1 MASMLIDL
9 VDKKLSSSKVQG
21 ANGQATFDVMYSTGF
36 LHIDYANG
44 TTIFVEGNGKSFNY
58 NSTGIVDGST
68 NTIIGRSGS
77 GKSTLMFQI
86 AGYMAKSNPKS
97 TIYCDDIEGS
107 LPEARKFFLLDMT
120 EEEYKER
127 VRYRNEGITTEN
139 VYERIRSIY
148 DTKIQNKKD
157 FIYDTG
163 LFDIVGNK
171 IKKYIPT
178 FYLIDSIAML
188 LPESIEDDDT
198 LGTNMSGGQIAK
210 QNSMLM
216 KKISQLCK
224 SVNIVMISINHITKN
239 IQTGYIPKQS
249 QVAGLDTDERL
260 PGGGTAIYLAN
271 NIFRVDDGAKLTAD
285 KDYGIDGSIVKF
297 TIIKSRTNASR
308 RTIPLIFNKTEG
320 YFDPLLSYFHMLKSE
335 GLVSGAGQRMY
346 FDAAPDVTFSAKTFK
361 NVYAESPDLQAAFAD
376 VLFTHLSKFLSV
388 TKTVSKKEN
397 QAIMNLNNIF
407 AQRGN
412 SQIAS

>member
-1 MASMLIDL
+1 MASTLIDL
-9 VDKKLSSSKVQG
+9 VDKKLAGSKVNG
-21 ANGQATFDVMYSTGF
+21 ANNQATFDVMYPTGF

-44 TTIFVEGNGKSFNY
+44 TTIFVEGNGKSFSY
-58 NSTGIVDGST
+58 NATGIVDGST

-86 AGYMAKSNPKS
+86 AGHLAKQHPKAV
-97 TIYCDDIEGS
+97 IYCDDIEGS
-107 LPEARKFFLLDMT
+107 LPEARKLFLVGMT
-120 EEEYKER
+120 EEEWKDR

-148 DTKIQNKKD
+148 DTKTQNRKD
-157 FIYDTG
+157 FMYDTG
-163 LFDIVGNK
+163 MFDIVGNK
-171 IKKYIPT
+171 IRKFIPT
-178 FYLIDSIAML
+178 IYLIDSIAML
-188 LPESIEDDDT
+188 LPESIEDDDS

-224 SVNIVMISINHITKN
+224 SVNIIMISINHITKN

-320 YFDPLLSYFHMLKSE
+320 YFDPLLSYFHMLNSE

-346 FDAAPDVTFSAKTFK
+346 FEGAEDITFSKRTFK
-361 NVYAESPDLQAAFAD
+361 QVFADNPKLQEVFAD
-376 VLFTHLSKFLSV
+376 VLFNHLSKFLSV
-388 TKTVSKKEN
+388 TKSVSKQN
-397 QAIMNLNNIF
+397 NAALDNLNNIF
-407 AQRGN
+407 AQRSN
-412 SQIAS
+412 NNFAA

>member
-1 MASMLIDL
+1 MASTLIDL
-9 VDKKLSSSKVQG
+9 VDKKLSSSKVNG
-21 ANGQATFDVMYSTGF
+21 ANNEATFDVMYPTGF
-36 LHIDYANG
+36 LHIDAANG
-44 TTIFVEGNGKSFNY
+44 TTIFVEGNGKSFQY

-77 GKSTLMFQI
+77 GKSTLMYQI
-86 AGYMAKSNPKS
+86 VGYMAKCNPNS

-120 EEEYKER
+120 EEEYKQK
-127 VRYRNEGITTEN
+127 VKYRNEGITTEN

-148 DTKIQNKKD
+148 ETKIQNRKE
-157 FIYDTG
+157 FTYDTG
-163 LFDIVGNK
+163 LFDIVGNR
-171 IKKYIPT
+171 IKKFIPT
-178 FYLIDSIAML
+178 FYLIDSLAML

-224 SVNIVMISINHITKN
+224 SVNIIMISINHITKN

-320 YFDPLLSYFHMLKSE
+320 KFDPLLSYFHMLKSE
-335 GLVSGAGQRMY
+335 GLVSGAGQKMF
-346 FDAAPDVTFSAKTFK
+346 FDGAPEVTFSARTFK
-361 NVYAESPDLQAAFAD
+361 KVYEESPELQAAFAQ
-376 VLFTHLSKFLSV
+376 VLFNHISKFLSV
-388 TKTVSKKEN
+388 TKPAPSST
-397 QAIMNLNNIF
+397 F
-407 AQRGN
+407 
-412 SQIAS
+412 SQSPASSPASLYRES